1 MQKQAPKASTINEI
15 SSISAVVAPKLMEP
29 PVISSAHTAG
39 SSSLLSVN
47 FSVALPWGDEVGF
60 DSCALGG
67 SGWVEKPDEPLL
79 QNSPPNLVEIAD
91 PEDSM
96 MMQSSIPSDPYL

>member
-1 MQKQAPKASTINEI
+1 
-15 SSISAVVAPKLMEP
+15 
-29 PVISSAHTAG
+29 
-39 SSSLLSVN
+39 
-47 FSVALPWGDEVGF
+47 
-60 DSCALGG
+60 
-67 SGWVEKPDEPLL
+67 L